1 MTTKSI
7 RERINE
13 EDGSEIAKKPFFI
26 ESKTFKTTRSC
37 YVCSTHHRLTDGVI
51 GSLFGR
57 NEFFCSEACKDK
69 ILRPKATKVAR
80 LESNLD

>member
-13 EDGSEIAKKPFFI
+13 EDGSEIAKKPFI
-26 ESKTFKTTRSC
+26 TESNSFKNTRSC

-57 NEFFCSEACKDK
+57 NEFFCSQACKDK
-69 ILRPKATKVAR
+69 ILRPKAAKGDR
-80 LESNLD
+80 LEST